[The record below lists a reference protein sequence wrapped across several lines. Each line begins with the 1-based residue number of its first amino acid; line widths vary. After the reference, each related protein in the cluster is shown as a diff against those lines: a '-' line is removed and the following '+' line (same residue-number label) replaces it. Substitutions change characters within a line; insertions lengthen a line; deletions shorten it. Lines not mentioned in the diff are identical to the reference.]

1 MRELE
6 MVFPE
11 PTPFHFAPAGLS
23 PADIRQALAA
33 GEVRRKRTKMTSLD
47 FRPVEPGPQGAAMAR
62 RANGEAR
69 LARG

>member
-23 PADIRQALAA
+23 PADTSTAHDDELAA
-33 GEVRRKRTKMTSLD
+33 LISRRK
-47 FRPVEPGPQGAAMAR
+47 
-62 RANGEAR
+62 
-69 LARG
+69 